1 MNGRSNQKRSK
12 DKHLPF
18 HLDLEKL
25 SFTNLTRMGIF
36 LGKTCDY
43 NIHWLASHSDNK
55 GGKKFNV
62 FDEKVRNKND

>member
-1 MNGRSNQKRSK
+1 
-12 DKHLPF
+12 
-18 HLDLEKL
+18 
-25 SFTNLTRMGIF
+25 MGIF

-62 FDEKVRNKND
+62 FDEKVRNKNDWSDDITL